1 MNRPPTSL
9 PYLRV
14 IKRQER
20 GLSILHEEE
29 IWDLDSLASSTM
41 LRLFVMLVIVG
52 VSRSSLRTNH
62 VILDVGKLSNNTKHL
77 LMDKCRQGKH
87 QLLITGAAG
96 FIGFHAALKFA
107 NQFDV
112 VGVDN
117 FNAYYPVSLK
127 LARANVLH
135 EHGIHVLRADITDFA
150 LLSELFQLCTFTHVL
165 HLAAQAGVRYALRDP
180 FSYIR
185 SNIQGTV
192 TLLEVMK
199 INHPIPILV
208 YASSSSVYGNSQII
222 PFSEFDRADSPASL
236 YAATKRSQELITKT
250 YCSIFGMSATG
261 LRFFTVYGPWGRPDM
276 AIMSFTRKLLK
287 NETLLIFIG
296 PENKSLSRDFTYID
310 DIVDGIQASVFT
322 ASHSQPYQHRIFNL
336 GNSKVV
342 DVAYMVRILERL
354 TGKKARSRFV
364 PRSVSGEV
372 LLTKADIS
380 LASIQLGYSPSTNI
394 EDGLARFYSWYQDFF
409 LFKGVNVKTEMS
421 KYVPD

>member
-1 MNRPPTSL
+1 
-9 PYLRV
+9 
-14 IKRQER
+14 
-20 GLSILHEEE
+20 
-29 IWDLDSLASSTM
+29 
-41 LRLFVMLVIVG
+41 
-52 VSRSSLRTNH
+52 
-62 VILDVGKLSNNTKHL
+62 
-77 LMDKCRQGKH
+77 MDKCRQGKH